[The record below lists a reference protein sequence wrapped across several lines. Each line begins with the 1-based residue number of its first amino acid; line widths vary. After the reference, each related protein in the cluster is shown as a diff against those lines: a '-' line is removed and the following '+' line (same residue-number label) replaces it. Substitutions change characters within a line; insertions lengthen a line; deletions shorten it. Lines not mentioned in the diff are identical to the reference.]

1 MNKEEKRLLRNR
13 ILDIRNSL
21 DKDTK
26 SFMDNEIYNRL
37 IKSELYLKAKSIF
50 IYINFG
56 SEIDTMSII
65 NKALEDG
72 KDVYIPKIY
81 RDNKSMKAIKING
94 FKDLEKNS
102 MGILEPINDSSYI
115 SKEKLDLIIVP
126 GAVFDLSGNRIGY
139 GGGYYDRYLEP
150 IENINNKLVLAYE
163 LQIVDFID
171 SESHDIKFD
180 YVITN
185 TKFRK
190 IKK

>member
-72 KDVYIPKIY
+72 KDVYIPKTY